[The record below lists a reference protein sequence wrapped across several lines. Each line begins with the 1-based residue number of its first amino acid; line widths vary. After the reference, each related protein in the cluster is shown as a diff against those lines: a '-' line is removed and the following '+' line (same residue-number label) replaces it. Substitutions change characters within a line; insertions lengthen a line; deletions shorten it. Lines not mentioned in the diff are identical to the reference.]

1 MSITLFLLPP
11 VHRKTCS
18 WILFLAKLLDIFVAQ
33 MPQYQ
38 LLSRNECKLL
48 WYGEPWIVCLIFTKI
63 TIRISQK
70 CFFFTR
76 LLAKASSILTSCD
89 SIKKN
94 SINVVLQFQNSKHK
108 HSTFYKR
115 NAQSNSLHTQT
126 SSELLYELW
135 FIHTSF
141 FPYL

>member
-11 VHRKTCS
+11 VHGKICS
-18 WILFLAKLLDIFVAQ
+18 LILFLTKLLDIFVSQ

-38 LLSRNECKLL
+38 LISRNESKLL
-48 WYGEPWIVCLIFTKI
+48 KYGEPWFLSLIFTETKNKDQPDI
-63 TIRISQK
+63 FLPCQSQQY
-70 CFFFTR
+70 FD
-76 LLAKASSILTSCD
+76 IMWQY
-89 SIKKN
+89 KKN
-94 SINVVLQFQNSKHK
+94 SINGFLQFENSKHK
-108 HSTFYKR
+108 HSTLYKR